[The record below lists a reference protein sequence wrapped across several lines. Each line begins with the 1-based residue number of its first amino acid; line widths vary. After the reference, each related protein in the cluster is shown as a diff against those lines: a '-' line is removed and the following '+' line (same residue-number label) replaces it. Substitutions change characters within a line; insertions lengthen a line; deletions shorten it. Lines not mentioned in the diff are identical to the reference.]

1 MFVYIS
7 DLCGNKTFVHLLV
20 TVSWNAQ
27 DCRSVDDDVVGMLG
41 QVHCCLVLELKRTVR
56 QRQIYPHVSEAT
68 QRAAELRGEITSKT
82 TKQFCVLGLAAAS
95 ASEGLTARGIVGS
108 IHNEFQRIHLCM
120 PQHSLGGRMERRAG
134 QRPQP
139 RGRTVDVVGR
149 RCRN

>member
-1 MFVYIS
+1 MRKQNIRPFTRH
-7 DLCGNKTFVHLLV
+7 GLLECAGLPKRRRRRSRYARPG
-20 TVSWNAQ
+20 TLLSSAQ
-27 DCRSVDDDVVGMLG
+27 TEANRAAASNLS
-41 QVHCCLVLELKRTVR
+41 E
-56 QRQIYPHVSEAT
+56 PHVSEAT

-82 TKQFCVLGLAAAS
+82 TKQFSVLGLAAAS